1 MVHEPCIFQ
10 NGLDK
15 RMTLPGIYSQNW
27 LCNNPIFKKKK
38 TQMDKFEQKG
48 HKVKAKEHRQF
59 HSNSKVISSSLQ
71 GGEEKKANL
80 TFQPL
85 IPYLLCGDNNTED
98 VVRINKFISQAL

>member
-1 MVHEPCIFQ
+1 
-10 NGLDK
+10 
-15 RMTLPGIYSQNW
+15 
-27 LCNNPIFKKKK
+27 
-38 TQMDKFEQKG
+38 MDKFGQKG
-48 HKVKAKEHRQF
+48 HKLKAEEHRQF

-71 GGEEKKANL
+71 GGGKKKKANL